1 MTDRQR
7 EGVVAHDVGG
17 DLQCSGQRQTCRQ
30 QGGHAV
36 GELGGGVHG
45 VYAAQRGA
53 RQAPGGQ
60 RGAAALRAAEG
71 QVGDDQQGQNAQ
83 HQPPPLGEEGADG
96 HQALV
101 TPGRLPEPRSVKASV
116 NAGTATAMMMTK
128 TTMATM
134 MTITGYVRVLTIL
147 ALVLAERS

>member
-1 MTDRQR
+1 MDQNFMK
-7 EGVVAHDVGG
+7 EKKVLPLVLSMSLPMMLSMLINSLYNIIDSMFVA
-17 DLQCSGQRQTCRQ
+17 R
-30 QGGHAV
+30 V
-36 GELGGGVHG
+36 GEK
-45 VYAAQRGA
+45 
-53 RQAPGGQ
+53 
-60 RGAAALRAAEG
+60 ALTAIR
-71 QVGDDQQGQNAQ
+71 
-83 HQPPPLGEEGADG
+83 
-96 HQALV
+96 ALV